1 MPASPNA
8 DAELSKESRTVT
20 WFVPHD
26 LLGYPIV
33 ANYDGSWTER
43 GSMVGVP
50 VERGIPVLACGA

>member
-1 MPASPNA
+1 M
-8 DAELSKESRTVT
+8 T

-50 VERGIPVLACGA
+50 VERGIPVLAGGA